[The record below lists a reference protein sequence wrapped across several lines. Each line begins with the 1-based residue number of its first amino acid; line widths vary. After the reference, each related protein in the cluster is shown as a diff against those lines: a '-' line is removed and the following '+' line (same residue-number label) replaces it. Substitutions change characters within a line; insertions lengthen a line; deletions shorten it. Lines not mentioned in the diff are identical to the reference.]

1 MWLGWQGQPDTGA
14 GAWLLQ
20 EEGGRWA
27 GWLSNNSRLQI
38 RGQGVLVAAGTEG
51 LSACTASSETCK
63 LSAGCCLEGRGDL
76 QEEPVLREFLAE
88 ES

>member
-1 MWLGWQGQPDTGA
+1 M
-14 GAWLLQ
+14 
-20 EEGGRWA
+20 
-27 GWLSNNSRLQI
+27 
-38 RGQGVLVAAGTEG
+38 LVAAETEG

-76 QEEPVLREFLAE
+76 QEEPVLGKFLAE